1 MKEEIA
7 QVLEMLKEGKITN
20 DEAINLIDALQASR
34 LEEANDLALV
44 GKRKRLIKINVTKE
58 NRPKV
63 NIRVP
68 FGLLRWGLNIAG
80 KLGKDFI
87 KIGGEEIPINM
98 DELNQALNDPEF
110 YGKII
115 NVYEE
120 EEQEHVLIE
129 VV

>member
-115 NVYEE
+115 DVYDE

>member
-7 QVLEMLKEGKITN
+7 QVLEMLREGKITN
-20 DEAINLIDALQASR
+20 DEAINLIDALKASG
-34 LEEANDLALV
+34 LEEANELALV

-58 NRPKV
+58 SKPKV

-115 NVYEE
+115 DVYDE